1 MLLNTLKKVCFF
13 ALLISFLYAAEA
25 LRMDAKERTVLNV
38 VALSADHHD
47 KPLPLH
53 ARVVQIRNYLL
64 NHYVQPPK
72 SEEQLEAWKR
82 TRTFLRQ
89 PALSTIEGKPALCGE
104 LARLA
109 IKVLKMQGISA
120 RRLYLYKS
128 RATNHVLF
136 EYYDEKARTWIL
148 MDSYASTP
156 FLTALLDSQPL
167 SVGDLIRTA
176 DPIRLVYDKY
186 GYLPRAPFFMLG
198 EDVARAIPYGV
209 SWWYEEAYLIQAL
222 AAVAL
227 GCIFTGLWAWLRHLG
242 LKAFNAS
249 EE

>member
-1 MLLNTLKKVCFF
+1 MLRNTLKKVCFF

-25 LRMDAKERTVLNV
+25 LRMDAKERAVLNV

-47 KPLPLH
+47 KSLLLH

-64 NHYVQPPK
+64 SHYVRPPK
-72 SEEQLEAWKR
+72 SEEQLEAWKN

-89 PALSTIEGKPALCGE
+89 AALSTIEGKPALCGE

-109 IKVLKMQGISA
+109 IKVLKTQGIPA

-128 RATNHVLF
+128 EATNHVLF
-136 EYYDEKARTWIL
+136 EYYDEQARTWIL

-156 FLTALLDSQPL
+156 FLTALLDSRPL

-176 DPIRLVYDKY
+176 DPVRLVYDKY
-186 GYLPRAPFFMLG
+186 GYLPRAPFFIFG

-222 AAVAL
+222 AAFAL
-227 GCIFTGLWAWLRHLG
+227 GCIFTGLWVWLRYIEM
-242 LKAFNAS
+242 NAS
-249 EE
+249 NTSKG